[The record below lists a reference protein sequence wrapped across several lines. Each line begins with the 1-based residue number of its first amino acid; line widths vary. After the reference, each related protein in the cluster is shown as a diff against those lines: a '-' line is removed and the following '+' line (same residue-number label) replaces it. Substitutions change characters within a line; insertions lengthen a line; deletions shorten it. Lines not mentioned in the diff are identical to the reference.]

1 MISDMCGQPCLM
13 SEHWTR
19 RLMSEQQPSHLTSEW
34 RTIRHLHSKVNVNQ
48 LLHTISKIGKLN
60 GQSTTQFEILARQS
74 ANGTSQPPLLDMI
87 A

>member
-1 MISDMCGQPCLM
+1 MCGQPCPM

-34 RTIRHLHSKVNVNQ
+34 QTIRHLHSKVNVNQ

-60 GQSTTQFEILARQS
+60 GQSTT
-74 ANGTSQPPLLDMI
+74 
-87 A
+87 